1 MSKEIKR
8 KCQACNQIFNRN
20 DLIKIT
26 KLANDVLKINPSSF
40 ELGRSMYL
48 CKNKDCIVLAIKKK
62 RIKNAL
68 KCSNGDEIK
77 KIEEELFE
85 LFELK

>member
-1 MSKEIKR
+1 
-8 KCQACNQIFNRN
+8 
-20 DLIKIT
+20 
-26 KLANDVLKINPSSF
+26 
-40 ELGRSMYL
+40 MYL